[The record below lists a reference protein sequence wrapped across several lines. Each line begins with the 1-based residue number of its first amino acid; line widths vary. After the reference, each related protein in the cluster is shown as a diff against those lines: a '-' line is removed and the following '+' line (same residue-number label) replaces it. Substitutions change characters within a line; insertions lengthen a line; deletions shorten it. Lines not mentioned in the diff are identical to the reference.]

1 MKKIT
6 IIAAFALLFSGLQAQ
21 TLDYSIE
28 CPKPDSCFLREI
40 STAAP
45 TAQEPRPQ
53 TTISNRLFRSWAD
66 LDAVIELV
74 RKQARDE
81 AAKTLAEIKKKG
93 MTVFELSPAEIDKL
107 RERSKPVIEKYTAE
121 LGPIVG
127 EMYAAVDKARKAK

>member
-6 IIAAFALLFSGLQAQ
+6 ATTILILIFGAIQAQ
-21 TLDYSIE
+21 TLDYSID
-28 CPKPDSCFLREI
+28 CPKPDSCFLREV

-53 TTISNRLFRSWAD
+53 SSVSWRLFRSWAD

-81 AAKTLAEIKKKG
+81 AAKGMELMKKAETMNLVADKIKAAKDAQTATADKK
-93 MTVFELSPAEIDKL
+93 
-107 RERSKPVIEKYTAE
+107 R
-121 LGPIVG
+121 
-127 EMYAAVDKARKAK
+127 